1 MTCAAVFRVGMHT
14 FAGWGDTPITD
25 RSAQVDELPETK
37 AEEQKVFW
45 YHFAPPLVCIVFAVA
60 LTFSPGWQYS
70 VREAAAR
77 VYDQPTYLNTVY
89 TGHSMP
95 LTASGSWRD
104 EMLGAALRG
113 TIAVLLA
120 LSLACTSVF
129 RGRLTRGLRIGG
141 FLEGPLTTLRALQ
154 SGHPGD
160 YVLWLTVGLAI
171 FGSATLF
178 LLR

>member
-1 MTCAAVFRVGMHT
+1 VGMHT
-14 FAGWGDTPITD
+14 FAGWGDAPITD

-95 LTASGSWRD
+95 LTAPGSWRD
-104 EMLGAALRG
+104 EILGAALRG

-129 RGRLTRGLRIGG
+129 RGKLARGLRIGA

-160 YVLWLTVGLAI
+160 YVLWLTVGLAT